1 VSSAHT
7 AGAGSAV
14 QPRGDDWEAALSVW
28 AQRRLGEGCTDLH
41 AEARVRFDRALFE
54 AALAHTDGHRSEAAA
69 RLGLGRNAITRRLG
83 PGRKPRASE

>member
-1 VSSAHT
+1 
-7 AGAGSAV
+7 V